1 LTKKFIFIDYLRIL
15 AFSSVF
21 AGHLFPG
28 YMSALLPS
36 YLTVL
41 WAGGAFGVV
50 LFFLISGYVVTLA
63 LFRETPRQFAIRR
76 FFRIYPAFTVAL
88 LVSYLVL
95 PPPPLN
101 EFFGQLSL
109 LGDFFSTPFALE
121 GVDWTLRIEVLFYI
135 CLLFWGSILKKIPS
149 TWKSFTLLMFLL
161 FSIIFLPVFP
171 AATWNSGYGSVFFPI
186 FFGGIG
192 LALLRIKRLTVIQ
205 ASLVYA
211 SSFFVTIY
219 QQNQIK
225 PALDQYGPFVTVAFV
240 IFLVCFLGN
249 SLFVSTRLVLW
260 LSSLTYP
267 TYLFHY
273 FLFPYLDTQVSN
285 QLIAWDFLVQSASSG
300 YSHLIT
306 LVLFFTLMSLF
317 VRFIDNPINAL
328 AKRFSKEQSKNS
340 E

>member
-109 LGDFFSTPFALE
+109 LGDFF
-121 GVDWTLRIEVLFYI
+121 RRH
-135 CLLFWGSILKKIPS
+135 
-149 TWKSFTLLMFLL
+149 
-161 FSIIFLPVFP
+161 LP
-171 AATWNSGYGSVFFPI
+171 
-186 FFGGIG
+186 
-192 LALLRIKRLTVIQ
+192 
-205 ASLVYA
+205 
-211 SSFFVTIY
+211 
-219 QQNQIK
+219 
-225 PALDQYGPFVTVAFV
+225 
-240 IFLVCFLGN
+240 
-249 SLFVSTRLVLW
+249 
-260 LSSLTYP
+260 
-267 TYLFHY
+267 
-273 FLFPYLDTQVSN
+273 
-285 QLIAWDFLVQSASSG
+285 
-300 YSHLIT
+300 
-306 LVLFFTLMSLF
+306 
-317 VRFIDNPINAL
+317 
-328 AKRFSKEQSKNS
+328 
-340 E
+340 